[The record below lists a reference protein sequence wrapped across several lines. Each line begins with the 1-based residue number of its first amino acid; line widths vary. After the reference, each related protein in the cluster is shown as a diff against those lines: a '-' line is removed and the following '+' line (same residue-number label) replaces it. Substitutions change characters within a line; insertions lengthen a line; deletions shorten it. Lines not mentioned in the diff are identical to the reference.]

1 MNKVFID
8 YFRCP
13 DRYGEFCVS
22 KDPSGPAGYFRFGAA
37 IAYGRLTT
45 GVYAETAAVPLHD
58 SMEDVEISK
67 SHLRLSF
74 DPNTVVDNL
83 RFERYVDA
91 NSSDGRNGLLKA
103 LTRNLYYSVRPALP
117 VFVRKFMQKMSL
129 KGWDR
134 KPFPKWP
141 VDRSVEH
148 ISRKLLALSMRAK
161 GVDRIPFIWFWPEE
175 YTACTIMTHDVE
187 TSAGVSFVPSIMDIE
202 DSYGVKS
209 SFQIVPE
216 GRYRAPKSVLNQIRA
231 RGCEVNVHDLNHDGH
246 LFRERGEFARRM
258 KKVNAY
264 RRDFEAL
271 GFRSGVLYRNL
282 EWYDD
287 LEFDYD
293 MSVPNVGHLDPQP
306 GGCCTVMPYFIGKV
320 LELPLTTIQDYSLF
334 HILGD
339 YSIELWKKQIAL
351 ILEENGLLS
360 FNIHPDYVIPSK
372 ARRAYIELLSYLQE
386 LCSAAGLWVA
396 LPCEVNRWWRQRAQ
410 MELVC
415 QNGCWQVEGLGSERA
430 RVAFASLEGDRL
442 TYTIQQRSETDNS
455 WGRGTY
461 PKQQECFPRNEI

>member
-1 MNKVFID
+1 MDKALFD

-13 DRYGEFCVS
+13 ETYGDFAGCKE
-22 KDPSGPAGYFRFGAA
+22 PSGPAGYFRFGPA
-37 IAYGRLTT
+37 IAYGQLT
-45 GVYAETAAVPLHD
+45 GGLCAESAAVRLHD
-58 SMEDVEISK
+58 SMEDVEVSQ
-67 SHLRLSF
+67 SRLSLPF

-91 NSSDGRNGLLKA
+91 SISDRHNGTLKA
-103 LTRNLYYSVRPALP
+103 LTRNVYYSVRPALP
-117 VFVRKFMQKMSL
+117 VFVRKFMQQMSL
-129 KGWDR
+129 RGWER
-134 KPFPKWP
+134 RPFPKWP

-148 ISRKLLALSMRAK
+148 ISRRLLALCMRAK
-161 GVDRIPFIWFWPEE
+161 GVDRIPFIWFWPED

-187 TSAGVSFVPSIMDIE
+187 TSVGVSFVPSMMDLE

-209 SFQIVPE
+209 SFQIIPE
-216 GRYRAPKSVLNQIRA
+216 GRYRAPKSLLNQIRT

-246 LFRERGEFARRM
+246 LFRERGEFGRRL
-258 KKVNAY
+258 KKINDY

-351 ILEENGLLS
+351 VLEENGLLS
-360 FNIHPDYVIPSK
+360 FNIHPDYVIPSR
-372 ARRAYIELLSYLQE
+372 ARRVYMELLEYLRE
-386 LCSAAGLWVA
+386 LRSKEGIWMA
-396 LPCEVNRWWRQRAQ
+396 LPCEVNRWWRQRAE
-410 MELVC
+410 MKLVAR
-415 QNGCWQVEGLGSERA
+415 GKSWEIEGPGKERA
-430 RVAFASLEGDRL
+430 RIAYAVRDGEDVRYS
-442 TYTIQQRSETDNS
+442 
-455 WGRGTY
+455 
-461 PKQQECFPRNEI
+461 FPEKIADVLAV

>member
-1 MNKVFID
+1 MNKALVD
-8 YFRCP
+8 YYRCSEE
-13 DRYGEFCVS
+13 YAECCEEQTS
-22 KDPSGPAGYFRFGAA
+22 STLSGTDA
-37 IAYGRLTT
+37 IGCGPLSADLF
-45 GVYAETAAVPLHD
+45 AETALGHLGDALKNVAIID
-58 SMEDVEISK
+58 SKV
-67 SHLRLSF
+67 RLPF
-74 DPNTVVDNL
+74 NPCTVIDNL

-91 NSSDGRNGLLKA
+91 NISDGRIGSLETLI
-103 LTRNLYYSVRPALP
+103 RNLYYSVRPVLP
-117 VFVRKFMQKMSL
+117 VFVRRFMQRMSL

-148 ISRKLLALSMRAK
+148 ISRRLLGLSMRAK

-187 TSAGVSFVPSIMDIE
+187 TSAGVGFVPSMIDIE

-209 SFQIVPE
+209 SFQIIPE
-216 GRYRAPKSVLNQIRA
+216 GRYRAPKSKLDQIRA

-246 LFRERGEFARRM
+246 LFREREEFGRRL
-258 KKVNAY
+258 KKINEY

-282 EWYDD
+282 EWYED

-351 ILEENGLLS
+351 IVEENGLLTL
-360 FNIHPDYVIPSK
+360 NIHPDYVIPSK
-372 ARRAYIELLSYLQE
+372 ARGVYIELLEYLRN
-386 LCSAAGLWVA
+386 LRSKKRIWMA
-396 LPCEVNRWWRQRAQ
+396 LPCEVNRWWRQRAE
-410 MELVC
+410 MKLVTR
-415 QNGCWQVEGLGSERA
+415 GDSWDIEGPGKERA
-430 RVAFASLEGDRL
+430 RVAYAVQEGDEVR
-442 TYTIQQRSETDNS
+442 YSFSEKTSDVLAV
-455 WGRGTY
+455 
-461 PKQQECFPRNEI
+461 

>member
-1 MNKVFID
+1 MNKAFLD

-13 DRYGEFCVS
+13 ETYGEVCVRNE
-22 KDPSGPAGYFRFGAA
+22 PQGPAGYFRFGPAV
-37 IAYGRLTT
+37 AYGQLTSGSCAESA
-45 GVYAETAAVPLHD
+45 GVRLHD
-58 SMEDVEISK
+58 SMEDIEISK
-67 SHLRLSF
+67 SCLSLPF

-91 NSSDGRNGLLKA
+91 NMSEERNGILEP

-117 VFVRKFMQKMSL
+117 IFVRKFLQQISL

-148 ISRKLLALSMRAK
+148 ISRRLLALSMRAK
-161 GVDRIPFIWFWPEE
+161 GVDRIPFIWFWPED
-175 YTACTIMTHDVE
+175 YFACTIMTHDIE
-187 TSAGVSFVPSIMDIE
+187 TSAGMNFVPLMMDIE

-209 SFQIVPE
+209 SFQIIPE
-216 GRYRAPKSVLNQIRA
+216 GRYRAPQSLFDQIRT

-246 LFRERGEFARRM
+246 LFRERSEFGRRLN
-258 KKVNAY
+258 KINDY
-264 RRDFEAL
+264 RRQFDAL

-282 EWYDD
+282 AWYHD

-306 GGCCTVMPYFIGKV
+306 GGCCTVMPYFIGKL
-320 LELPLTTIQDYSLF
+320 LELPLTTTQDYSLF

-339 YSIELWKKQIAL
+339 YSIELWKQQAAL
-351 ILEENGLLS
+351 VLEESGLLS

-372 ARRAYIELLSYLQE
+372 ARRVYIKLLEHLRD
-386 LCSAAGLWVA
+386 LCSREDVWMA
-396 LPCEVNRWWRQRAQ
+396 LPCEVNSWWRQRAE
-410 MELVC
+410 MKLVSR
-415 QNGCWQVEGLGSERA
+415 GGSWEIAGPGREKA
-430 RVAFASLEGDRL
+430 RIAYAVREGDEVR
-442 TYTIQQRSETDNS
+442 YS
-455 WGRGTY
+455 
-461 PKQQECFPRNEI
+461 FPEKTADVLAV